1 MATEYA
7 VGDRVQAID
16 ELGRFENGRVI
27 SIQQDKFVV
36 KFDGYSSDYNVTT
49 CVSRPMKNIYEVSYF
64 IFNAFDTVISFFN
77 D

>member
-1 MATEYA
+1 MTTEYA

-36 KFDGYSSDYNVTT
+36 KFDGYSSRDNM
-49 CVSRPMKNIYEVSYF
+49 CQC
-64 IFNAFDTVISFFN
+64 DTSTAAAL
-77 D
+77 

>member
-1 MATEYA
+1 MTTEYA

-49 CVSRPMKNIYEVSYF
+49 CVSAIRRRLLPYEEYLRSKLF
-64 IFNAFDTVISFFN
+64 HIQCI
-77 D
+77 